1 MATEEIKWYD
11 AINVDFEN
19 EDEYQELEWEFNDF
33 LELASD
39 ECDVILSGT
48 LGLWNGP
55 VEIAQLKFNSIADA
69 VKRIV
74 YCNFDNQ
81 ISITQYGN
89 EKIEVVQA
97 HHDGTNVFTIKA
109 LSEYGVTQFD
119 ENDEIDLEDKKCFTD
134 IVIED

>member
-1 MATEEIKWYD
+1 MATNEIKWYD
-11 AINVDFEN
+11 AININ
-19 EDEYQELEWEFNDF
+19 EDYQGLDYELEWDYMNFI
-33 LELASD
+33 ELASD
-39 ECDVILSGT
+39 ECDVILFAT
-48 LGLWNGP
+48 LDLWNG
-55 VEIAQLKFNSIADA
+55 VKETAQYKFNSIADA

-74 YCNFDNQ
+74 YANFDNQ

-89 EKIEVVQA
+89 EKIEVVQV

-119 ENDEIDLEDKKCFTD
+119 ENGKVDLDDKKCFTD